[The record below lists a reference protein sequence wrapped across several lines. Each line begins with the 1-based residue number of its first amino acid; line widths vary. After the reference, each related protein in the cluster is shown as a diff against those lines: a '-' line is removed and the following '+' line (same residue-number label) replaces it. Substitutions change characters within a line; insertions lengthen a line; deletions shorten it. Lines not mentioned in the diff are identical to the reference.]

1 MSQMDQVISVQ
12 ISFLPLDDQQIN
24 LSVNN
29 VLEIIEKSGLRY
41 RVGLLSTEIT
51 GNKDSVMRLINEI
64 VDYSVEH
71 AKFVID
77 VKISNV
83 CGK

>member
-1 MSQMDQVISVQ
+1 MDQVISVQ
-12 ISFLPLDDQQIN
+12 ISFLPLDDQKIN

-41 RVGLLSTEIT
+41 RVGLLSTEVT
-51 GNKDSVMRLINEI
+51 GNKDRVMGLINEI

-71 AKFVID
+71 SKFVID
-77 VKISNV
+77 VKISNI

>member
-1 MSQMDQVISVQ
+1 MSQMDQIISIQ
-12 ISFLPLDDQQIN
+12 ISFLPLDDLQIN
-24 LSVNN
+24 LSVNK
-29 VLEIIEKSGLRY
+29 VLEMIKKSGLRY
-41 RVGLLSTEIT
+41 RVGLLSTEVT

-64 VDYSVEH
+64 VDYSFEN